1 MRDSYYDWHAYGSD
15 GSGSIENKLR
25 NAEHYLTNKLG
36 QVRDQIDDLKSTMIN
51 TQLSS
56 SSQDLDLIEK
66 GMYVQMLM
74 LVGREKD
81 AKDAAKEWISKYEL
95 SNKLR
100 EPTKEEKKAM
110 DEELEELKKA
120 LEIAK
125 NTKPFN

>member
-36 QVRDQIDDLKSTMIN
+36 QIRDRIDDLKSGMMDV
-51 TQLSS
+51 QLSNS
-56 SSQDLDLIEK
+56 YQDLDLIEK
-66 GMYVQMLM
+66 GMYIQMLM

-81 AKDAAKEWISKYEL
+81 AKNEANDWISKYEL

-100 EPTKEEKKAM
+100 ESTEEEKKVM
-110 DEELEELKKA
+110 DKELEELKQA
-120 LEIAK
+120 LENAK
-125 NTKPFN
+125 NAKPCR